1 MVCRPKPIRYHVRR
15 TLQRVTVFETR
26 MDRARYTEFMTLPHD
41 LLSARK
47 PPSLTTA
54 IKQLIDA
61 ETVERRVRSIQYQ
74 MRIAK
79 FPHHKDFATFDY
91 GAAAVTKTQIEPF
104 CSGQFTEEAHNLI
117 LVGGTGTGKTHVA
130 IALGTA
136 LINNGKKARFFNA
149 VDLINA
155 LIKEQADGNAGK
167 IIRQL
172 SALDCVII
180 DELGYIPFPKSGGA
194 LLFHLISKLYEKTSV
209 IITTNLEFGEWVAV
223 FGDAKMTTAL
233 LDRVTHHCAIIET
246 GNTSYRFAQ
255 SKSHRE
261 E

>member
-1 MVCRPKPIRYHVRR
+1 MNALIDQLTALRLHGMAAC
-15 TLQRVTVFETR
+15 
-26 MDRARYTEFMTLPHD
+26 AHD

-61 ETVERRVRSIQYQ
+61 ETVERRVRSIQY
-74 MRIAK
+74 
-79 FPHHKDFATFDY
+79 Y
-91 GAAAVTKTQIEPF
+91 GAAAVSKAQIEPF

-117 LVGGTGTGKTHVA
+117 LVGGTGTGKTHIA
-130 IALGTA
+130 IALGTT
-136 LINNGKKARFFNA
+136 LINNGKKVRFFNA

-255 SKSHRE
+255 SKSRRE
-261 E
+261 K

>member
-1 MVCRPKPIRYHVRR
+1 MNALIEQLNELKLYGMAQT
-15 TLQRVTVFETR
+15 TLE
-26 MDRARYTEFMTLPHD
+26 
-41 LLSARK
+41 LLARK
-47 PPSLTTA
+47 HAPSFLEGL
-54 IKQLIDA
+54 KQLIESDA
-61 ETVERRVRSIQYQ
+61 TDREVRRIRYQ
-74 MRIAK
+74 MTAAK

-91 GAAAVTKTQIEPF
+91 GAAAVSKAQIEPF

-117 LVGGTGTGKTHVA
+117 LVGGTGTGKTHIA
-130 IALGTA
+130 IALGTT
-136 LINNGKKARFFNA
+136 LINSGKKARFFNA

-246 GNTSYRFAQ
+246 GNSSYRFAQ
-255 SKSHRE
+255 SKRRTE
-261 E
+261 K

>member
-1 MVCRPKPIRYHVRR
+1 MD
-15 TLQRVTVFETR
+15 TR
-26 MDRARYTEFMTLPHD
+26 HD
-41 LLSARK
+41 T
-47 PPSLTTA
+47 PPSQTPSP
-54 IKQLIDA
+54 IF
-61 ETVERRVRSIQYQ
+61 RHS
-74 MRIAK
+74 
-79 FPHHKDFATFDY
+79 
-91 GAAAVTKTQIEPF
+91 
-104 CSGQFTEEAHNLI
+104 S
-117 LVGGTGTGKTHVA
+117 

-149 VDLINA
+149 VDLINT

-246 GNTSYRFAQ
+246 GNRSYRFAQ
-255 SKSHRE
+255 SKGRRE